1 MNVSNEFN
9 IMFESREVGHMQRR
23 MSIRPRFW
31 VFVIAVML
39 LCFSASYAATQ
50 IHYSQ
55 NAERLAALVTE
66 KLSLDQQ
73 VKSLT
78 SRLNY
83 VRTDAYVER
92 VARDEL
98 NLIKPGEI
106 RYVSN

>member
-1 MNVSNEFN
+1 
-9 IMFESREVGHMQRR
+9 MQRR
-23 MSIRPRFW
+23 ISIRPRFW

-39 LCFSASYAATQ
+39 LCFSASCAVAQ
-50 IHYSQ
+50 IRYSQ
-55 NAERLAALVTE
+55 NADLLDALITE
-66 KLSLDQQ
+66 KLALDQQ
-73 VKSLT
+73 VKTLT

-98 NLIKPGEI
+98 NLIMPGEI

>member
-1 MNVSNEFN
+1 
-9 IMFESREVGHMQRR
+9 MQRR
-23 MSIRPRFW
+23 VSIRPRFW

-39 LCFSASYAATQ
+39 LCFSASCAVAQ
-50 IHYSQ
+50 IRYSQ
-55 NAERLAALVTE
+55 NAERLELLTME

-78 SRLNY
+78 NRLNY

-98 NLIKPGEI
+98 NLIRPGEI